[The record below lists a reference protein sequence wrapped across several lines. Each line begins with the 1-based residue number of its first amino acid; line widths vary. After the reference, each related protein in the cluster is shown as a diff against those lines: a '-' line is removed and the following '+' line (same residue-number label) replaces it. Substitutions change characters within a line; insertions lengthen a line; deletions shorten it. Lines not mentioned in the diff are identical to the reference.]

1 MSCWEGRKFTRGPPG
16 GSSDPILCPPGLG
29 SSGLG
34 SGLGTQGGDREGRR
48 QPPPQPPPCGRTDTF
63 PRQFWRTGNPRPPP
77 PAAGAHRL
85 QGAAPE
91 PDRGGGRGRQAL
103 QLPEAW
109 APLGLRGQHLGPGVQ
124 GSSNSVHPP
133 LGAHTAPG
141 LRGARRSVGNS
152 EPPMGE
158 GRHFARPPSSG
169 PGLDPCAQLARGL

>member
-1 MSCWEGRKFTRGPPG
+1 MLGGEKIHTGTPG
-16 GSSDPILCPPGLG
+16 GLVRSYPLPSRPGFLRAWQWAGNTRRGQRGEATATSSATPVWPDRHIPPTVLEDGE
-29 SSGLG
+29 SAS
-34 SGLGTQGGDREGRR
+34 
-48 QPPPQPPPCGRTDTF
+48 
-63 PRQFWRTGNPRPPP
+63 P

-124 GSSNSVHPP
+124 GSSNSAHPP

-169 PGLDPCAQLARGL
+169 PGLDPCAQLAQGL